1 MNGETM
7 AIPQIKIANPVIE
20 LIENLLMAAR
30 QGQVSSLSIIAIA
43 PSGGM
48 MRAHVGGQ
56 LGDLTVGTVL
66 MQRSLAEAIENLQKQ
81 PARPGI
87 IRPALGGI

>member
-1 MNGETM
+1 MNGE
-7 AIPQIKIANPVIE
+7 AIPIPQIKITNPVIE

-48 MRAHVGGQ
+48 MRAYTGGQ
-56 LGDLTVGTVL
+56 LGDMTVGTVL
-66 MQRSLAEAIENLQKQ
+66 TQRDLATAIENLQKQ

-87 IRPALGGI
+87 IRPVLGGV